1 MKAQEKG
8 KMKSRDTSL
17 AASRKTP
24 SPTPPNRR
32 TAEAGSSGAE
42 ALHGAPTCHDRWPPA
57 NRSGAQHGRV
67 ARLIEQESL
76 IAGCGIKASSPP
88 RYYRLIKVILNYV
101 FCPLLCRHVLPDF
114 SFW

>member
-88 RYYRLIKVILNYV
+88 LN
-101 FCPLLCRHVLPDF
+101 PMSLR
-114 SFW
+114 